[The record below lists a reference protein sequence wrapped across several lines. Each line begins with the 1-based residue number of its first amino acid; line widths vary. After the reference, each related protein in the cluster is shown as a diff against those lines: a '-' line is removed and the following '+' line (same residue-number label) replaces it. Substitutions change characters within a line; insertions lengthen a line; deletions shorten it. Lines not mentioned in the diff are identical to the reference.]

1 MSGNGPA
8 WWRAGLWPSAAPPLV
23 AAFAALKDRAP
34 KYERTAMAG
43 WEWMIWSIAG
53 LLLVAAGRGA
63 CRAVGTARGSRG
75 LGQSSCP
82 LCAYELA
89 GLEEAVCPEC
99 GLDLH
104 EPQVAARFRIGLRR
118 ARIAFGA
125 LALAAACACAPTV
138 IRQGPLAIVPTTALV
153 LALPCAPG
161 EAEPLHAELRRR
173 VLMDGL
179 SAWQGELLAARCLR
193 VIQSNASPERRA
205 AAAGVLACTRDRSA
219 CTARA
224 VAAAMETGDE
234 SIRDVLLPLAGDLAR
249 EHEPVRTRLLAMVAA
264 DPIDRLRGRA
274 VDALRQ
280 SNALGRTEMS
290 VLSLATRDGS
300 ARVRQRAIYAMQRA
314 PRGWGRTL
322 ELVGA
327 AMRDR
332 DESVREAALVVLR
345 HLAQRDT
352 EAVSTLAEGLSDPS
366 PDLRAWT
373 ASQLPELGS
382 RAAVVLPALL
392 VATGDDDDAVRSA
405 ANAAVSII
413 VQSSQRS
420 RAG

>member
-1 MSGNGPA
+1 
-8 WWRAGLWPSAAPPLV
+8 
-23 AAFAALKDRAP
+23 
-34 KYERTAMAG
+34 MAG
-43 WEWMIWSIAG
+43 WEWMIWGIAG
-53 LLLVAAGRGA
+53 LLLVAACRLVR
-63 CRAVGTARGSRG
+63 RAVGVAGETRG
-75 LGQSSCP
+75 LGQSCCP
-82 LCAYELA
+82 LCAYTLE
-89 GLEEAVCPEC
+89 GLEEPTCPEC
-99 GLDLH
+99 GLDL
-104 EPQVAARFRIGLRR
+104 AAPRLCARVRIGARR
-118 ARIAFGA
+118 ARPAAIA
-125 LALAAACACAPTV
+125 LVLAAACVCAPTV
-138 IRQGPLAIVPTTALV
+138 IRHGPLAIVPTTALV

-161 EAEPLHAELRRR
+161 EAESLHAELRRR
-173 VLMDGL
+173 VLMNGL
-179 SAWQGELLAARCLR
+179 SPWQGELLAARCLR
-193 VIQSNASPERRA
+193 VIQSNASPERLAGA
-205 AAAGVLACTRDRSA
+205 AEVLACTRDRST

-224 VAAAMETGDE
+224 VVAAMETGDE
-234 SIRDVLLPLAGDLAR
+234 SIRAVLLPLAADLAR
-249 EHEPVRTRLLAMVAA
+249 QHEPVRTRLLAMVAA
-264 DPIDRLRGRA
+264 DPSDRLRGRA

-300 ARVRQRAIYAMQRA
+300 PRVRQRAIYALQRA

-345 HLAQRDT
+345 QLAQRDSA
-352 EAVSTLAEGLSDPS
+352 AVSTLAEGLSDPS

-392 VATGDDDDAVRSA
+392 AATGDDNDAVRTA

-413 VQSSQRS
+413 VQSSQLP